1 MNFEE
6 FNATPII
13 QKMQRSKSS
22 EILDQIESEKPE
34 PQIKTRGRKIKYVT
48 EEERLTAR
56 KKQQKEYRER
66 KKMELEQLK
75 EKIKEYETLIKNQ

>member
-48 EEERLTAR
+48 EEERLAAR